1 MARTDRDD
9 LKSAVDYDED
19 AARSHGTSRSAFRTA
34 VLFIGVA
41 AVAII
46 ALMILFVWLSPWS

>member
-1 MARTDRDD
+1 MARAPRDD

-19 AARSHGTSRSAFRTA
+19 TARSNGTSRSAFKTA

-41 AVAII
+41 AVAIV
-46 ALMILFVWLSPWS
+46 ALMFLFVWLSPWS